1 MGIKLSIIIPCYNAM
16 GTLEKT
22 LQSVID
28 QDFQDWEA
36 IIVNDGSTDITEDI
50 ALRWVKKDERF
61 KYYAKENEGLGKTRN
76 YGIARSSGL
85 FILPLDSDNQ
95 LMKDFAQDAIAV
107 FEKNC
112 EIGVVY
118 GDAEC
123 FGEKK
128 GLWKIEQ
135 YDLKKILADNYID
148 ACAIFRKKVWV
159 EVGGYDENMPYQGN
173 EDWEFW
179 IALGVL
185 NIKFH
190 HLNKITFKYFVSRN
204 SMIRS
209 FTDTMGQFNS
219 DYIFEKYSK
228 QYQKYYKEVYLL
240 HEKKERNYCENLKSE
255 KFVIDIF
262 CTTFFRFSIFGLY
275 KKNNIKK
282 N

>member
-1 MGIKLSIIIPCYNAM
+1 MDIKLSIIIPCYNAAA
-16 GTLEKT
+16 TLETT
-22 LQSVID
+22 LESVIN
-28 QDFQDWEA
+28 QNFQDWEA
-36 IIVNDGSTDITEDI
+36 IIVNDGSTDTTEEI
-50 ALRWVKKDERF
+50 ALKWVKKDQRF

-76 YGIARSSGL
+76 YGIDRSSGL

-95 LMKDFAQDAIAV
+95 LMKDFAEDATGI

-112 EIGVVY
+112 EVGVVY
-118 GDAEC
+118 GDAEW
-123 FGEKK
+123 FGGKK

-148 ACAIFRKKVWV
+148 ACAIFRKKVWI
-159 EVGGYDENMPYQGN
+159 EVGGYDEDMPHQGN
-173 EDWEFW
+173 EDWDFW

-185 NIKFH
+185 NVKFH

-275 KKNNIKK
+275 KKK
-282 N
+282 

>member
-1 MGIKLSIIIPCYNAM
+1 MGIKLSIIIPCYNAI

-22 LQSVID
+22 LESVIA

-36 IIVNDGSTDITEDI
+36 IIVNDGSTDTTEEI

-76 YGIARSSGL
+76 YGIVRSSGL

-159 EVGGYDENMPYQGN
+159 EVGGYDEKMPYQGN

-185 NIKFH
+185 NVKFH

-209 FTDTMGQFNS
+209 FTDTMGQFNN